1 MRPWASWAAKTAV
14 FSLAAGL
21 AATGG
26 GLPGVALAASGSAA
40 LAARSGSA
48 SLAARSGSAALARSG
63 SAALAAGG
71 GAAGSG
77 QVADRAMLAS
87 DVCSDAGALLGI
99 AGAACQSVPLV
110 GSSAAAPA
118 QAGQSTAA
126 AGRAAAGQRSSQ
138 GTSGQRTAPGSS
150 QGTAPGSSRGTG
162 LGASQGSAP
171 ATAQGSSQGLGATVG
186 QVVQRA
192 VAPLTAVLGAGGS
205 VPKSVPAL
213 TPVTAGNGAPSSRVA
228 GASGASAPG
237 TDRTSGHAPAIA
249 GDTNVPAATQLAGL
263 GALPGLADLP
273 SAGPASTPA
282 RKGAQG
288 GGIPMPG
295 TALSAAS
302 SGMSSDSFAALAVG
316 ALLAGASALKIA
328 GRRARDRKAGLEQL
342 NE

>member
-1 MRPWASWAAKTAV
+1 
-14 FSLAAGL
+14 
-21 AATGG
+21 
-26 GLPGVALAASGSAA
+26 
-40 LAARSGSA
+40 
-48 SLAARSGSAALARSG
+48 
-63 SAALAAGG
+63 
-71 GAAGSG
+71 
-77 QVADRAMLAS
+77 
-87 DVCSDAGALLGI
+87 
-99 AGAACQSVPLV
+99 
-110 GSSAAAPA
+110 
-118 QAGQSTAA
+118 
-126 AGRAAAGQRSSQ
+126 
-138 GTSGQRTAPGSS
+138 
-150 QGTAPGSSRGTG
+150 
-162 LGASQGSAP
+162 
-171 ATAQGSSQGLGATVG
+171 
-186 QVVQRA
+186 VVQRA

-205 VPKSVPAL
+205 VPKSVPTL

-273 SAGPASTPA
+273 SAGPAGTPA
-282 RKGAQG
+282 RNGAQG